1 MKFKR
6 LVSALLSAAIA
17 AGTAFAAAPL
27 STFAYTYPDSLTDV
41 VSYGDWYVGN
51 EICEPLVSY
60 IERIKKKSIETV
72 TYADLL
78 TITSLDLSN
87 KGLTGVP
94 KAIEHFHA
102 LKTLNL
108 SKNSLISDG
117 TDSINSLDLSQYYQL
132 SAVYLNDN
140 FLTRIPSWFAD
151 SDART
156 KNINNNLIYT
166 TKPATSGQLQLVTA
180 KENYFFTIG
189 DKVDESELKQE
200 IFSKL
205 KLSDGRQLPL
215 AYYDPKY
222 SYEYNN
228 LTIEIDLDLSSY
240 VDTDLKATK
249 AGTIEGSIYIVSAV
263 SNPNATAKFKIYIM
277 SADTADTAMLRLE
290 STIAEGKTLKQSDYT
305 ASSWASFDRALKSAQ
320 SIYTNK
326 NATLEMIKEAYKSLD
341 KKTKALEK
349 GLDDATKKTLTEHI
363 AIAKALKQEEYTSA
377 SWADFAVAY
386 ANATAALNDKDTSLS
401 AAQSIILKLMN
412 TMSDLVSKKTTV
424 PTGATKEAFQ
434 ALVGTKNTLSFTGL
448 TQDGYQYKWEFS
460 GENITSPA
468 SINLEIQY
476 SSKNTDAMVSYLNTN
491 SFHQI
496 SFRETASFPG
506 TAKVTLDIS
515 KTFKDGYLEL
525 YKFDSTTKSATQVGT
540 FVVKNGSIT
549 IDVRSGGEYY
559 LVRSAASQDLSSNTY
574 TINTAKMVI
583 YKIQP
588 KTTLDTFKA
597 SMTGS
602 TQFTVYSKDGTALLS
617 SDYVTTHSVL
627 KTADGH
633 SYTLSVLGDLDASG
647 TMEIMDA
654 LLLLDYYV
662 KDQTTISNDPALLYA
677 GELNGDN
684 AVGLTDVLV
693 ILDSIVS

>member
-17 AGTAFAAAPL
+17 AGSAFAAAPL
-27 STFAYTYPDSLTDV
+27 SAFAYTYPDDINDT

-51 EICEPLVSY
+51 EICEPLVTY
-60 IERIKKKSIETV
+60 IERAKNKSIETV

-94 KAIEHFHA
+94 KALEHFHA

-108 SKNSLISDG
+108 SKNSLISEG
-117 TDSINSLDLSQYYQL
+117 TDSVNNLDLSQYYQL

-151 SDART
+151 SDARI

-166 TKPATSGQLQLVTA
+166 TKPATTGQAQLVTA
-180 KENYFFTIG
+180 KENYFYTVG
-189 DKVDESELKQE
+189 DIVDEKEIKQE

-249 AGTIEGSIYIVSAV
+249 AGTIEGSAYLVSAAA
-263 SNPNATAKFKIYIM
+263 NPNATAKFKIYIM
-277 SADTADTAMLRLE
+277 TADTADTAMLRLE
-290 STIAEGKTLKQSDYT
+290 SMIAEGKTLKQNDYT

-320 SIYTNK
+320 SIYSNK
-326 NATLEMIKEAYKSLD
+326 NSTIEMIKEAYKTLD
-341 KKTKALEK
+341 EKTKALQK

-363 AIAKALKQEEYTSA
+363 SLAKALKQEEYTST
-377 SWADFAVAY
+377 SWANFSVALAD
-386 ANATAALNDKDTSLS
+386 ANAALSNKDTSLYY
-401 AAQSIILKLMN
+401 AQSVILKLMD
-412 TMSDLVSKKTTV
+412 TMADLVPKKTTI
-424 PTGATKEAFQ
+424 PTGGTKEAFQ
-434 ALVGTKNTLSFTGL
+434 ALVGTKNALTFTGA
-448 TQDGYQYKWEFS
+448 TQDGYQYKWEFN
-460 GENITSPA
+460 GESITAPA
-468 SINLEIQY
+468 AINLEIQY
-476 SSKNTDAMVSYLNTN
+476 SSKNTDAIVSYLNTN

-496 SFRETASFPG
+496 SFTEAASLPG
-506 TAKVTLDIS
+506 KAKVTLDIS

-525 YKFDSTTKSATQVGT
+525 YRFDPAIKNAVQVGT
-540 FVVKNGSIT
+540 FVAKNGSIT
-549 IDVRSGGEYY
+549 IEVTSGGEYY
-559 LVRSAASQDLSSNTY
+559 LVKSAASQDLASSTY
-574 TINTAKMVI
+574 TINTDKSVI

-588 KTTLDTFKA
+588 KTTLEAFKA
-597 SMTGS
+597 NMTGS
-602 TQFTVYSKDGTALLS
+602 TQFTVYSKDGTALLG
-617 SDYVTTHSVL
+617 SDYVTTHSIL

-633 SYTLSVLGDLDASG
+633 SYALSVLGDLDASG

-662 KDQTTISNDPALLYA
+662 KDQASLKNDLALLYA